1 MARTTK
7 TTTKPET
14 NTPTAQATPA
24 PVVSVASVNEGAG
37 KTVKKTRKVADKV
50 PNQVVQSTITP
61 IATDLAVSDLVGENI
76 VVENVVDFAAD
87 YLAKL
92 QQITTLMS
100 GLKNEYRTLEKRW
113 SREVKAALKLSSKKK
128 RKSGNR
134 APSGFVKPT
143 KISNEL
149 ASFLEKPVGSE
160 MARTEVT
167 RDINKY
173 IRSNGLQ
180 CPTNGRIILAD
191 SALATL
197 LKLQPTDELTYFN
210 LQKYMSPHF
219 AKAGAAT
226 APITTNMDTI
236 SA

>member
-7 TTTKPET
+7 TTTKTET
-14 NTPTAQATPA
+14 NAPTAQATPA
-24 PVVSVASVNEGAG
+24 PVVSVASVDEGAG

-50 PNQVVQSTITP
+50 PNKVVQET
-61 IATDLAVSDLVGENI
+61 IATDLAVSDLVGENL

-149 ASFLEKPVGSE
+149 ASFLEKPVGTE

>member
-7 TTTKPET
+7 TTTKTET
-14 NTPTAQATPA
+14 NAPTAQATPA
-24 PVVSVASVNEGAG
+24 PVVSVASVDEGAG

-50 PNQVVQSTITP
+50 PNKVVQET
-61 IATDLAVSDLVGENI
+61 IATDLAVSDLVGENL

-113 SREVKAALKLSSKKK
+113 TREVKAALKLSSKKK

-149 ASFLEKPVGSE
+149 ASFLEKPVGTE

>member
-7 TTTKPET
+7 TTTKTET
-14 NTPTAQATPA
+14 NAPTAQATPA
-24 PVVSVASVNEGAG
+24 PVVSVASVDEGAG

-50 PNQVVQSTITP
+50 PNKVVQET

-149 ASFLEKPVGSE
+149 ASFLEKPVGTE